1 MGRYVSWIANTVLF
15 VACGFFAA
23 DTANAIFTA
32 VLSPSPTEGTASS
45 DPAPPASRAWSEREI
60 ILTRNL
66 FNASILAPSQAVI
79 IEEPDEELEAT
90 KLPLTLLGTVAAAD
104 PSHAWATIEDMDE
117 RKTLVVRVNDE
128 VKRDAKVERIERRR
142 VVLRENGKLREL
154 ALSEQEGVVAA
165 APARTAARARTPA
178 RNRRRSVARNRSA
191 SADRVRKLA
200 ENRYEVPRAE
210 VEATVRNPTALFS
223 QAQIQPRYDGGEMV
237 GMQINAIK
245 PGSLFEEIGIQSGDT
260 ITELNGISINSPE
273 ESARILAEF
282 SEADQFTVVVED
294 DSGEPR
300 TLNFTM
306 PEQ

>member
-1 MGRYVSWIANTVLF
+1 MVRYVSWIANTILF
-15 VACGFFAA
+15 VACGFLAA
-23 DTANAIFTA
+23 DSANAIFTA
-32 VLSPSPTEGTASS
+32 VLSPSPTERA
-45 DPAPPASRAWSEREI
+45 APRATPPPSRRSWSEREI

-66 FNASILAPSQAVI
+66 FNASALAPTQTVI
-79 IEEPDEELEAT
+79 VEEPDENLEAT

-104 PSHAWATIEDMDE
+104 PSNAWATIEDLDD

-128 VKRDAKVERIERRR
+128 VKSNAKVERIERRR

-154 ALSEQEGVVAA
+154 ALSDEDS
-165 APARTAARARTPA
+165 TIAARPKRAVTRSRTPTTS
-178 RNRRRSVARNRSA
+178 RRRSSARNRSA
-191 SADRVRKLA
+191 SAQRIRKLA
-200 ENRYEVPRAE
+200 ENRYEVPRE
-210 VEATVRNPTALFS
+210 ELEKTMRNPTALFS

-245 PGSLFEEIGIQSGDT
+245 PGSLFEEIGINSGDV

-306 PEQ
+306 PEE

>member
-1 MGRYVSWIANTVLF
+1 MVRYASWIANTMLF
-15 VACGFFAA
+15 VACGFLAA
-23 DTANAIFTA
+23 DSANAIFTA
-32 VLSPSPTEGTASS
+32 VLSPSPAEQAAPSS
-45 DPAPPASRAWSEREI
+45 KPPPSRRSWSEREI

-66 FNASILAPSQAVI
+66 FNASVLAPDPTLVL
-79 IEEPDEELEAT
+79 EEPEEDLEAT

-104 PSHAWATIEDMDE
+104 PDHAWATIEDLDD

-128 VKRDAKVERIERRR
+128 VKRNAKVERIERRR

-154 ALSEQEGVVAA
+154 ALSEKDGPDVRPQ
-165 APARTAARARTPA
+165 RTAARTPT
-178 RNRRRSVARNRSA
+178 RSRRRTSTARNRSA
-191 SADRVRKLA
+191 SAERVRKLA
-200 ENRYEVPRAE
+200 ENRYEVPREE
-210 VEATVRNPTALFS
+210 VEKTVRNPTALFS
-223 QAQIQPRYDGGEMV
+223 QAQIQPRYSDGEMV
-237 GMQINAIK
+237 GMQINSIK

-294 DSGEPR
+294 GSGEPR

-306 PEQ
+306 PDE

>member
-1 MGRYVSWIANTVLF
+1 
-15 VACGFFAA
+15 
-23 DTANAIFTA
+23 
-32 VLSPSPTEGTASS
+32 VLSPSPTEQA
-45 DPAPPASRAWSEREI
+45 APRATPPPSRRSWSEREI

-66 FNASILAPSQAVI
+66 FNASVLAPTQPVI
-79 IEEPDEELEAT
+79 VEEPDENLEAT

-104 PSHAWATIEDMDE
+104 PSNAWATIEDLDD

-128 VKRDAKVERIERRR
+128 VKSNAKVERIERRR

-154 ALSEQEGVVAA
+154 ALSDEDS
-165 APARTAARARTPA
+165 TIAARPKRAVTRSRTPTTS
-178 RNRRRSVARNRSA
+178 RRRSSARNRSA
-191 SADRVRKLA
+191 SAQRIRKLA
-200 ENRYEVPRAE
+200 ENRYEVPRE
-210 VEATVRNPTALFS
+210 ELEKTMRNPTALFS

-245 PGSLFEEIGIQSGDT
+245 PGSLFEEIGINSGDV

-306 PEQ
+306 PEE